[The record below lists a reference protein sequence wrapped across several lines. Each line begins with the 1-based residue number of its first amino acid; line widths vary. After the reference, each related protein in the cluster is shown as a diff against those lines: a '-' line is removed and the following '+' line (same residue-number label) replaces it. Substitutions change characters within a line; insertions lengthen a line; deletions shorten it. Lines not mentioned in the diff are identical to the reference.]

1 MCKNCANLMY
11 ISQILNFN
19 EEHSNMSEA
28 VVQRC
33 SVKKMLLGVSQNS
46 QENTCPRVSFFN
58 KVAGLSPATLSK
70 KRPWHMCFPANFA
83 KFLRTSFFIDHRW

>member
-19 EEHSNMSEA
+19 EEHSNMPEA

-33 SVKKMLLGVSQNS
+33 SVKKNAL
-46 QENTCPRVSFFN
+46 RSFT
-58 KVAGLSPATLSK
+58 KLTGKHLPQSL
-70 KRPWHMCFPANFA
+70 
-83 KFLRTSFFIDHRW
+83 FF